1 MLARM
6 AKGCASRRE
15 ALELAMTQAR
25 LDGDGRPLSQA
36 LCRARH
42 AETQARELARDV
54 RTLVGWLG
62 HDVLSLAGPELQ
74 ERCELF
80 DFVVEQLRLRLAL
93 AKQREAVLGFAR
105 VFDDKL
111 AALAQRHNTPLYW
124 VRQICR
130 LQRKKP
136 TSDAYWVRWNY
147 LHARLGPRFVSVVA
161 EVRQTM
167 DDTLR
172 ASSLVENLNSRLRKY
187 FFLRRHLS
195 EGYLGLL
202 QFFLTHRTFLRSR
215 RARRVGNSPTE
226 LLTGR
231 SHAHWL
237 ELLGFQ
243 RLVPA

>member
-1 MLARM
+1 M
-6 AKGCASRRE
+6 
-15 ALELAMTQAR
+15 
-25 LDGDGRPLSQA
+25 
-36 LCRARH
+36 
-42 AETQARELARDV
+42 
-54 RTLVGWLG
+54 
-62 HDVLSLAGPELQ
+62 
-74 ERCELF
+74 
-80 DFVVEQLRLRLAL
+80 
-93 AKQREAVLGFAR
+93 LGFAR

-161 EVRQTM
+161 EVRQAM
-167 DDTLR
+167 DDTPR